1 MACYFAGGVLGR
13 LDRVQVN
20 AAPSPGRV
28 TALWGRPALPLMLTY
43 IGPSCAKHATPPPGH
58 LLPCLC
64 TADSF
69 EKAVLANTNVGG
81 ENCHRGAALGA
92 VMGAARGESGIPGHL
107 LSGLADSGAIRRE
120 IDAYCTALHP
130 DLVQAAEEAKTTC
143 AAS

>member
-1 MACYFAGGVLGR
+1 MRQTCH
-13 LDRVQVN
+13 
-20 AAPSPGRV
+20 
-28 TALWGRPALPLMLTY
+28 TTT
-43 IGPSCAKHATPPPGH
+43 IGH
-58 LLPCLC
+58 LLPSHR

-92 VMGAARGESGIPGHL
+92 VMGAARGESGIPGRL
-107 LSGLADSGAIRRE
+107 LSGLADSEAIRRE

-130 DLVQAAEEAKTTC
+130 DLVQAAEAAKGTC